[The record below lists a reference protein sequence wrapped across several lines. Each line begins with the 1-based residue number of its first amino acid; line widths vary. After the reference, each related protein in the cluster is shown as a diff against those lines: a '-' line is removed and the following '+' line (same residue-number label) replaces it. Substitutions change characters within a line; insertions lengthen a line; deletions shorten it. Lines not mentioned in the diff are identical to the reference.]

1 MREGIK
7 FPTEIRPYMYRVSM
21 TLVEIHAQVSRVTEG
36 LLDRVLH
43 ALVEDAANEALRC
56 FQQVKRF
63 GMGGM
68 LRVGVAYV
76 TGSRARAHYL
86 LQATLEIEFMHQ
98 TLARYVSPAATK
110 TLSELYNRISMA
122 YSRRP
127 GDENLQGHL
136 DQVKK
141 ILAESR
147 RATSI
152 EFMCFRQPKERN
164 NSKTGSGKSK
174 SRGESTPRSAGQKR
188 TAA

>member
-1 MREGIK
+1 MFRASI
-7 FPTEIRPYMYRVSM
+7 
-21 TLVEIHAQVSRVTEG
+21 TLVEIHAQVSRVAEG

-43 ALVEDAANEALRC
+43 ALVEDAADEALRS
-56 FQQVKRF
+56 FHQVKRF

-68 LRVGVAYV
+68 LRVRRLFGNPSKAY
-76 TGSRARAHYL
+76 HL

-110 TLSELYNRISMA
+110 TLSELYNKISMA

-136 DQVKK
+136 DNVKK

-152 EFMCFRQPKERN
+152 EFMCFRQPKEKN
-164 NSKTGSGKSK
+164 GSKASSGKSRSK
-174 SRGESTPRSAGQKR
+174 GDNTPRSAGQKR
-188 TAA
+188 SVA

>member
-1 MREGIK
+1 
-7 FPTEIRPYMYRVSM
+7 M
-21 TLVEIHAQVSRVTEG
+21 TFVEIHAQVSRVAEG

-43 ALVEDAANEALRC
+43 ALVEEAADEALRS

-68 LRVGVAYV
+68 LRVGPSLCVDC
-76 TGSRARAHYL
+76 RRFIYL

-98 TLARYVSPAATK
+98 TLARYVSPGATK

-122 YSRRP
+122 YARRP

-152 EFMCFRQPKERN
+152 EFMCFRQPKDRHG
-164 NSKTGSGKSK
+164 SKAASGKLKSK
-174 SRGESTPRSAGQKR
+174 GESTPRSAGQKR
-188 TAA
+188 SAA